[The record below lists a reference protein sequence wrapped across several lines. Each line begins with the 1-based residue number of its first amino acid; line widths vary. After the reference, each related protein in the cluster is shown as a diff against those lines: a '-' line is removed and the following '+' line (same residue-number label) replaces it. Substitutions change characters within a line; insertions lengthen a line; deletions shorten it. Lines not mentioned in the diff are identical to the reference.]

1 MSGWAHRKFG
11 ATWRMCCN
19 LQYMRASRSTK
30 CCNLQYVVVFEIS
43 RSFLPICLFSQRIL
57 NLKNLIEKLQMRNRV
72 CFLLLCVVC
81 GLPMQSHKS
90 DTRDEKRHMGRNDF
104 LILKARMYRKLQHFV
119 DREARMYCKLQHI
132 LHVATN
138 FRCGHLLNRK
148 MPSLSE
154 IEDRLQKACLERSE
168 SYSKT
173 IDLTKRLP
181 LSLEPFLLEGRQ
193 RFH

>member
-1 MSGWAHRKFG
+1 
-11 ATWRMCCN
+11 
-19 LQYMRASRSTK
+19 
-30 CCNLQYVVVFEIS
+30 
-43 RSFLPICLFSQRIL
+43 
-57 NLKNLIEKLQMRNRV
+57 
-72 CFLLLCVVC
+72 
-81 GLPMQSHKS
+81 
-90 DTRDEKRHMGRNDF
+90 
-104 LILKARMYRKLQHFV
+104 MYCKLQHFV

-148 MPSLSE
+148 MPLLSE

-193 RFH
+193 RFIEGVKNCLQRTSCRADPSQADRRRSEPSRAEPAEFFHSGLIGSAVTRSWVLRCLVLGRGPRKVVPRSG